1 MNYYKKLLFGFIT
14 LLILY
19 AAVELVAFAAFFA
32 AEGKPFSFASMRIAM
47 TEAIGATKGDD
58 PDNLNMP
65 GEVVAHPYWGY
76 VTDWE
81 SLVQGKSAV
90 DSSER
95 VPRKEGLEHDREQS
109 ILLNGPD
116 YELPTRTPEVVN
128 VAVFGGSVAIQ
139 IARGGLLPLI
149 AELQK
154 FDEYRGRKIRVYDA
168 AQAALKEPQQLTK
181 LSYLSALG
189 SEFDIIINIDGLN
202 EVYQSEKN
210 FQLGV
215 FPFYPAFWH
224 KLVEKVGSSA
234 SIRLVAETTFLR
246 DRRSSLARIVA
257 DSPLQYSVTGSTMWF
272 LFDQWLQSQISQ
284 RLVQLEDQETSG
296 TYVTNG
302 PRFPLDGQASLPQE
316 IADTWM
322 RSSLGLKALAEAF
335 GAKYFHFLQ
344 PNQYL
349 PDSKPMGAAER
360 KKAILPESGLNQLVP
375 EIYPLLIDGG
385 NQLRLAGVNFYDL
398 TLIFKD
404 QQEARY
410 KDTCCHFNRTGVRE
424 LARQIGQSIVQQLKA
439 QDAGETDAGGLRL
452 PDEREVDSGRN

>member
-1 MNYYKKLLFGFIT
+1 
-14 LLILY
+14 
-19 AAVELVAFAAFFA
+19 
-32 AEGKPFSFASMRIAM
+32 
-47 TEAIGATKGDD
+47 
-58 PDNLNMP
+58 
-65 GEVVAHPYWGY
+65 
-76 VTDWE
+76 
-81 SLVQGKSAV
+81 
-90 DSSER
+90 
-95 VPRKEGLEHDREQS
+95 
-109 ILLNGPD
+109 
-116 YELPTRTPEVVN
+116 
-128 VAVFGGSVAIQ
+128 
-139 IARGGLLPLI
+139 
-149 AELQK
+149 
-154 FDEYRGRKIRVYDA
+154 
-168 AQAALKEPQQLTK
+168 
-181 LSYLSALG
+181 
-189 SEFDIIINIDGLN
+189 
-202 EVYQSEKN
+202 
-210 FQLGV
+210 
-215 FPFYPAFWH
+215 
-224 KLVEKVGSSA
+224 
-234 SIRLVAETTFLR
+234 
-246 DRRSSLARIVA
+246 
-257 DSPLQYSVTGSTMWF
+257 MWF